1 MSEFKDDG
9 SFRSAVQGVFNS
21 LADQVDEVEF
31 DAFEPRLTAGGIG
44 IYFDDGAVV
53 LLSQQTPTHEIWLS
67 ANYTA
72 WHFLRRDGLW
82 VERDT
87 GETMTELLAKILSEK
102 FQEKISFSL

>member
-9 SFRSAVQGVFNS
+9 SFRSAVQDVFN
-21 LADQVDEVEF
+21 AIAEQVDDVEF
-31 DAFEPRLTAGGIG
+31 DEFEPRLTAGGLG
-44 IYFDDGAVV
+44 IYFDDGSVV

-72 WHFLRRDGLW
+72 WHFLRRDGIW

-87 GETMTELLAKILSEK
+87 SESMVSILSTILSDK
-102 FQEKISFSL
+102 FQESITFHI